1 MTDLVQSENK
11 LPPKWLYRLESL
23 NPENGLWY
31 NSKGEYCWGISEIP
45 NCETKNLPMG
55 YDERYQKDG
64 RDWFSACS
72 NKEDLTHW
80 FSFEN
85 ALELERRNFVFAK
98 YLATEYVEYPFE
110 TPFIKD
116 TALERRIISVEE
128 AMR

>member
-1 MTDLVQSENK
+1 MTDLIQ
-11 LPPKWLYRLESL
+11 
-23 NPENGLWY
+23 
-31 NSKGEYCWGISEIP
+31 SEIP

-72 NKEDLTHW
+72 NKDDLTHW

-85 ALELERRNFVFAK
+85 ALELERRGFVFAK
-98 YLATEYVEYPFE
+98 YLAVEYVEYPFE

-116 TALERRIISVEE
+116 TALERKIISAEE
-128 AMR
+128 AMG

>member
-1 MTDLVQSENK
+1 MSVLIKVKKS

-23 NPENGLWY
+23 NPENELWY
-31 NSKGEYCWGISEIP
+31 NSNGELVWGIGEIP

-72 NKEDLTHW
+72 KKEDLTHW

-85 ALELERRNFVFAK
+85 ALELEKRGFVFAK
-98 YLATEYVEYPFE
+98 YLATEYAEYPFE

-116 TALERRIISVEE
+116 TALAREIISAKK
-128 AMR
+128 AMG

>member
-1 MTDLVQSENK
+1 MTDLIQSENS

-31 NSKGEYCWGISEIP
+31 DSNGKLVWGIGEIP

-72 NKEDLTHW
+72 NKDDLTHW

-85 ALELERRNFVFAK
+85 ALELERRGFVFVK
-98 YLATEYVEYPFE
+98 YLATEYAEYPFE

-116 TALERRIISVEE
+116 TALERKVISAEE